1 MCGSKFTLG
10 YKFFPNSLILI
21 VCNDENEYKKSRVYE
36 IKLVRKQFTSE
47 KKSTSKGSS
56 SSGKLEMKF
65 KVISMWNYDIWLSL
79 IVKNSSLDRLV
90 IMFTVYFNFLCND
103 NTHSIRWNTIRL
115 QLGHNAFFPEIG
127 AMILT
132 SFRKFKCNT
141 RMFNWG

>member
-36 IKLVRKQFTSE
+36 IKLVRKTIHFRK

-65 KVISMWNYDIWLSL
+65 KVISMWNYDIWLQL
-79 IVKNSSLDRLV
+79 IVKNFS
-90 IMFTVYFNFLCND
+90 
-103 NTHSIRWNTIRL
+103 
-115 QLGHNAFFPEIG
+115 
-127 AMILT
+127 
-132 SFRKFKCNT
+132 
-141 RMFNWG
+141 

>member
-47 KKSTSKGSS
+47 KKIK
-56 SSGKLEMKF
+56 
-65 KVISMWNYDIWLSL
+65 

-103 NTHSIRWNTIRL
+103 NTHSIR
-115 QLGHNAFFPEIG
+115 
-127 AMILT
+127 
-132 SFRKFKCNT
+132 
-141 RMFNWG
+141 